1 MFDLYE
7 IQTCDF
13 LGEQIFKLFFH
24 AHLAKPF
31 GVYVYYQLDLAV
43 CVLEMLLMNDVYL
56 IVFTILS
63 QLKVIVLLFVQY
75 FYGITYS
82 DNTTIKIT
90 SIYRLN

>member
-13 LGEQIFKLFFH
+13 LGEQTFKLFSH

-31 GVYVYYQLDLAV
+31 GVYVCHQLDLAV
-43 CVLEMLLMNDVYL
+43 CVLKMLLMNDVYL

-82 DNTTIKIT
+82 DNTTIKMT
-90 SIYRLN
+90 SIG